1 MALIV
6 AGPLLGAGFGRVLT
20 SLRETVK
27 DVVRNVRQFKRILKR
42 LDSTLDLLAQ
52 AVEDIERSNQ
62 QRGRAVENTQSL
74 IEEMSKSME
83 LVRNS
88 LQIPWWNLVL
98 IVKYSSKLFKLEEDI
113 LRFCQVDLQL
123 HGARTVL
130 ETREIVSGIR
140 ESMDSTRSMETPRVS
155 CAVFEPPDFTV
166 GFDMPMKKLKTLLLK
181 EEVQLLLLTAPGG
194 RGKTTLVQM
203 LCQDDQIRGTS
214 ISFVCHCVILLYNWQ
229 LF

>member
-6 AGPLLGAGFGRVLT
+6 AGPLLGAGFGQVLT

-52 AVEDIERSNQ
+52 AVEHIERSNQ

-140 ESMDSTRSMETPRVS
+140 ESMDSARSMETPRVS
-155 CAVFEPPDFTV
+155 CAVREPPI
-166 GFDMPMKKLKTLLLK
+166 L
-181 EEVQLLLLTAPGG
+181 QLGLI
-194 RGKTTLVQM
+194 
-203 LCQDDQIRGTS
+203 CQ
-214 ISFVCHCVILLYNWQ
+214 
-229 LF
+229 

>member
-155 CAVFEPPDFTV
+155 CAVREPPILQLGLICQWRSWRRYCWRRRCSCFYWLLLEDV
-166 GFDMPMKKLKTLLLK
+166 GKPHWWKCFVRIKKLRVLPSLWLS
-181 EEVQLLLLTAPGG
+181 QSH
-194 RGKTTLVQM
+194 
-203 LCQDDQIRGTS
+203 S
-214 ISFVCHCVILLYNWQ
+214 IFVFV
-229 LF
+229 

>member
-1 MALIV
+1 MV
-6 AGPLLGAGFGRVLT
+6 TP
-20 SLRETVK
+20 TVK
-27 DVVRNVRQFKRILKR
+27 DVVRNARQFKHILKR
-42 LDSTLDLLAQ
+42 LDSTLDFLTQ

-74 IEEMSKSME
+74 IEEMTKRRE

-98 IVKYSSKLFKLEEDI
+98 IVKCSSKLSKLEEDI

-155 CAVFEPPDFTV
+155 CAVREPPDFTV
-166 GFDMPMKKLKTLLLK
+166 GLI
-181 EEVQLLLLTAPGG
+181 
-194 RGKTTLVQM
+194 
-203 LCQDDQIRGTS
+203 CQ
-214 ISFVCHCVILLYNWQ
+214 
-229 LF
+229 